1 MMMRWTLS
9 WIVILLAGCAGHTGT
24 VTSEYRLGDGDTAVV
39 IGRMEAM
46 RAPDS
51 RSVSL
56 TDRLKGRG
64 VLSVMQHAADG
75 SEVPY
80 AIKTADEDYGSDF
93 YVALPPGRYRIIGWQ
108 HGEFEA
114 RLNGWFEVPPRGV
127 VYIGTLRWNDRG
139 RDGFLSRRGR
149 WTLHDELA
157 EVAARFHE
165 KFPAIGAAVTRSL
178 ITTTASSGVSA
189 SP

>member
-1 MMMRWTLS
+1 M
-9 WIVILLAGCAGHTGT
+9 VA
-24 VTSEYRLGDGDTAVV
+24 
-39 IGRMEAM
+39 
-46 RAPDS
+46 
-51 RSVSL
+51 RSP
-56 TDRLKGRG
+56 T
-64 VLSVMQHAADG
+64 
-75 SEVPY
+75 
-80 AIKTADEDYGSDF
+80 
-93 YVALPPGRYRIIGWQ
+93 PPGRYRIIGWQ

-114 RLNGWFEVPPRGV
+114 RLNGWFEVPP
-127 VYIGTLRWNDRG
+127 
-139 RDGFLSRRGR
+139 RGR